1 MKKLNNKG
9 FMLTETL
16 IVAGFVIATLV
27 FLYTQFRTV
36 SRSYTTSFKYNGV
49 GQLYDLSNLGDYLK
63 ENGLTIIGEASLVDD
78 HKYIDLTTCTD
89 RFLSETNYCTALIS
103 TLNIKKAIITSENL
117 EPLKQVMNNDSTLSE
132 EMKQFI
138 SSIRY
143 NVGGTDYQ
151 IIAEF
156 TNGTFATLKV

>member
-36 SRSYTTSFKYNGV
+36 NRSYTTSFKYNGV
-49 GQLYDLSNLGDYLK
+49 EQLFDLGNLGDYLK
-63 ENGLTIIGEASLVDD
+63 ENGLVAVGEASLSAD
-78 HKYIDLTTCTD
+78 HKYIDITTCTD
-89 RFLSETNYCTALIS
+89 RFLSETNYCIALMNA
-103 TLNIKKAIITSENL
+103 LKIKKAIITSENL
-117 EPLKQVMNNDSTLSE
+117 EPLKQAIGSDSTLSE

-143 NVGGTDYQ
+143 NEAGKDYQ

-156 TNGTFATLKV
+156 TDGTFATLKV